1 MGNILKIKDNVDLK
15 KLEEFGFAYWD
26 DVGQYRYSE
35 RNIDGAT
42 YIYINIWNRR
52 ILYRQEKHYDTVC
65 LLKLYDLMEADLVEK
80 GEG

>member
-1 MGNILKIKDNVDLK
+1 MIKKLKIKDNVDLK

-42 YIYINIWNRR
+42 YIYINVWNRI
-52 ILYRQEKHYDTVC
+52 ILYRQEKSYDTMC
-65 LLKLYDLMEADLVEK
+65 LLKLYDVIKADLVEK
-80 GEG
+80 IEG